1 MILMILILQ
10 ILVILGTPTDS
21 YELLRISY
29 YSNAFVHIQWTYVLS
44 VEASSSNSFYY
55 MLRIQSLIYL

>member
-10 ILVILGTPTDS
+10 ILVILGTPADS

-29 YSNAFVHIQWTYVLS
+29 YSNAFVHI
-44 VEASSSNSFYY
+44 
-55 MLRIQSLIYL
+55 